1 MRYALNKRLCASTAE
16 PQQPPGKM
24 LRSRKVLAD
33 ASRRQHHVA
42 VSRPALLVLI
52 AALLGALPACY
63 GLKSLASESESEHK
77 VRGTI
82 EAAVGTFVGQLTKGR
97 LHKSADE
104 YALARALL
112 ER

>member
-33 ASRRQHHVA
+33 ASRSQHHVD

-77 VRGTI
+77 VRGTV
-82 EAAVGTFVGQLTKGR
+82 EAVVGTFVGQLSKGH
-97 LHKSADE
+97 LHKSTDE